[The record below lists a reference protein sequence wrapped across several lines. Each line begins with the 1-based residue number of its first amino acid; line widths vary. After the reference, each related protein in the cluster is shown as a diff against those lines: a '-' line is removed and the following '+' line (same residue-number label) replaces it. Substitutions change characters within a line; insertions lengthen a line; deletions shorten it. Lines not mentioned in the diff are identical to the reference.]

1 MANFVKKK
9 WREESEW
16 CLYDDEQQQELCFQ
30 SINILLLVV
39 EEDDEYLFLGCG

>member
-16 CLYDDEQQQELCFQ
+16 CLYDDEQKLELLLCFA
-30 SINILLLVV
+30 LLS
-39 EEDDEYLFLGCG
+39 GH